1 MGSPLDPVLAGIFM
15 VQLERTLKPEL
26 EKFMKLLKRYVDD
39 TITYIKPEFITNVIN
54 TLNKFY
60 QNIKFPCNVEHNRK
74 ISFLEVLLMR

>member
-1 MGSPLDPVLAGIFM
+1 MGSPLDPVLAVIFM

-54 TLNKFY
+54 NLNKFY

>member
-1 MGSPLDPVLAGIFM
+1 
-15 VQLERTLKPEL
+15 
-26 EKFMKLLKRYVDD
+26 MKLWKRYVDD
-39 TITYIKPEFITNVIN
+39 TIPYIKPEFITNVIN